1 MPPETHDSIDSLST
15 LYNTDL
21 GSDRMK
27 FGDGELLR
35 NLDEGIVGAVVHMG
49 TQTPEDAI
57 ATAVEHL
64 QSHGEGPLRFIAF
77 EGDWGRAKG
86 WVSENSSSL
95 DKIGVLYLQSGKLGE
110 VDAFPGR
117 GEKVCPY
124 CGYLNG
130 LHNCPK
136 CPLCVG
142 SQT

>member
-1 MPPETHDSIDSLST
+1 MAPEIPDPINSLSN

-21 GSDRMK
+21 GLDRMK
-27 FGDGELLR
+27 FGGGELLR
-35 NLDEGIVGAVVHMG
+35 NLDEGIVGAIVNMG
-49 TQTPEDAI
+49 THAPERAI

-64 QSHGEGPLRFIAF
+64 RSHGEGPLRFIAL
-77 EGDWGRAKG
+77 EGDWGLAKG
-86 WVSENSSSL
+86 WIGENSSSL
-95 DKIGVLYLQSGKLGE
+95 EKIGVVYFAGRLGQ

-117 GEKVCPY
+117 GERVCPY